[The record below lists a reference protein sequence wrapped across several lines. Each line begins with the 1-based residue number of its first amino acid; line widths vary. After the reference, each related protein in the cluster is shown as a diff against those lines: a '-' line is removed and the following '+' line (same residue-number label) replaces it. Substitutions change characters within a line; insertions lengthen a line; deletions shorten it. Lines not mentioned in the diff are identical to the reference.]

1 MTRFPGFNLPLGPPN
16 EDQSTGSGPG
26 GGIRVTTEGD
36 VAVLNVWGCLD
47 TEVGE
52 AVRAAAQNAVRERAR
67 RLDIDLRQVVA
78 FTAEGAIALRDC
90 RVDGAELQEG
100 LHYRTGRGP
109 GRQAL
114 LAAYAPVLHWED
126 EVEAPQP

>member
-78 FTAEGAIALRDC
+78 FTAEGAVALRDC

-114 LAAYAPVLHWED
+114 LAAYAPVLHWGD
-126 EVEAPQP
+126 EVEAAQP